1 MTQPDS
7 GPEPEEVYDLLY
19 QLGLSAKSTAFFHL
33 AYTVR
38 LAAEQPQRLLAAAWL
53 YPETA
58 RHYGASPEAVEWSVR
73 RLCTVAWQSAPERL
87 SRLAGA
93 PLNEPPP
100 TVRFVAVLAA
110 ALREKGA
117 A

>member
-1 MTQPDS
+1 MTRPES
-7 GPEPEEVYDLLY
+7 GPGPVAVYDLLY
-19 QLGLSAKSTAFFHL
+19 QLGLSARSAAFFHL

-58 RHYGASPEAVEWSVR
+58 RHYGTSPEAAERNIQHLST
-73 RLCTVAWQSAPERL
+73 LAWRSAPEQL

-100 TVRFVAVLAA
+100 TARFVAVLAA
-110 ALREKGA
+110 AIRKKGA

>member
-1 MTQPDS
+1 MTRPEP
-7 GPEPEEVYDLLY
+7 GPEPEAVYDLLY

-38 LAAEQPQRLLAAAWL
+38 LAAGQPQRLLAAAWL

-58 RHYGASPEAVEWSVR
+58 RHYGTSPEAVERGIR
-73 RLCTVAWQSAPERL
+73 RLCALAWRSAPERL
-87 SRLAGA
+87 SRLAGVT
-93 PLNEPPP
+93 LNEPPSA
-100 TVRFVAVLAA
+100 VRFVAVLAA
-110 ALREKGA
+110 AIREKDA